1 MLFCGGSVDYP
12 KFSGNC
18 PRLLVSLDG
27 KLAGPLAIP
36 DARNHTKSPKGNLSR
51 LIMIKH
57 LILALVLG
65 AAAVCCSASSVY
77 ADSVTLTGG
86 TVSTLGGV
94 SSVSLTGQNFSITYS
109 GEIPQGMV
117 TSFGFNTST
126 SSFGSP
132 LVISNG
138 VSSTFFKGSLSFDNS
153 TVSGSLLAYGSL
165 QDLFLNQNPLFNVTF
180 SGTGYMTLSD
190 VSGITQTQFSVGSPS
205 AVPEPSTLVLLLTG
219 GLGLVPLKYRRRFRN
234 RRE

>member
-1 MLFCGGSVDYP
+1 
-12 KFSGNC
+12 
-18 PRLLVSLDG
+18 
-27 KLAGPLAIP
+27 
-36 DARNHTKSPKGNLSR
+36 
-51 LIMIKH
+51 MIKH

-65 AAAVCCSASSVY
+65 AAAVCCSAPSVY

-86 TVSTLGGV
+86 TVSTFGGT
-94 SSVSLTGQNFSITYS
+94 SSVSLTGQNFSMTYS
-109 GEIPQGMV
+109 GDIPQGMV
-117 TSFGFNTST
+117 TSFGINTST
-126 SSFGSP
+126 LGFGSP
-132 LVISNG
+132 LVIFNG

-153 TVSGSLLAYGSL
+153 TVSGSLFAYGSL

-205 AVPEPSTLVLLLTG
+205 AVPEPSTLILLLTG